1 MWTLCFNAR
10 TFAFKCLKVHE
21 MLMGK
26 DACGESLLWTVARRG
41 RVDDFM
47 ALLTCLKD
55 LAGEYVGNNLT
66 SLFKAFVT
74 DPCVLSVM
82 VLTRD

>member
-1 MWTLCFNAR
+1 
-10 TFAFKCLKVHE
+10 
-21 MLMGK
+21 MLWR
-26 DACGESLLWTVARRG
+26 EARRG
-41 RVDDFM
+41 PVDDFR
-47 ALLTCLKD
+47 ALLTCLNEH